1 MSGAKEKL
9 EMAELLQRG
18 EADLKALRDGKA
30 EELHKVRFKHA
41 LGQLKETHTV
51 RTLRRAIAK
60 INTAMT
66 QKVQQVGDKA

>member
-1 MSGAKEKL
+1 MSGGNEKL
-9 EMAELLQRG
+9 VMAELVQRG
-18 EADLKALRDGKA
+18 EADLKTLRDGKA
-30 EELHKVRFKHA
+30 EELHKVQFKHA

-60 INTAMT
+60 INTAIT